1 MKTALISLAVVAVAG
16 VPGVASAATVSV
28 DGSGTV
34 NYQAAPGEANK
45 LNLASAFEPFGFA
58 DTGAPLTAGPGCTA
72 DVLITCPAG
81 TISATLGDR
90 ADSAHVNSFAPVGDV
105 AIDGG
110 NGNDDLLLGGS
121 NGASALGGSGDDII
135 VMVANGGAA
144 ASGGSGSDR
153 LAGLSGIDKLDG
165 DGGAD
170 LLTEGSGPAPSTL
183 SGGDGND
190 RLVGGDA
197 DRLLGGNGTDI
208 LVGGVT
214 FGDATLGGAALDG
227 GNGVDLITSTG
238 GATITAG
245 PGADFVNAA
254 DGSGAVDTISCGPG
268 YDFVWADATDRVSRD
283 CERRRSG
290 PAPALPGTA
299 AAIADAQALLAHR
312 PNVS

>member
-1 MKTALISLAVVAVAG
+1 MKTALLSLAVVAVAG

-28 DGSGTV
+28 NGSGTV
-34 NYQAAPGEANK
+34 VYQAGPGEANK

-58 DTGAPLTAGPGCTA
+58 DTGALLTAGPGCTA

-90 ADSAHVNSFAPVGDV
+90 ADIAHVNSFAPVGDV
-105 AIDGG
+105 AVDGG
-110 NGNDDLLLGGS
+110 TGNDDLLAGAS

-135 VMVANGGAA
+135 VMVANAGAA

-153 LAGLSGIDKLDG
+153 LAGLSAFDKLDG
-165 DGGAD
+165 DSGAD
-170 LLTEGSGPAPSTL
+170 LLTEHPGPGPATL

-190 RLVGGDA
+190 RLVGGDS
-197 DRLLGGNGTDI
+197 DQLSGGNGSDI
-208 LVGGVT
+208 LIADTT
-214 FGDATLGGAALDG
+214 FGGATLDG
-227 GNGVDLITSTG
+227 GNGIDLITSTG

-290 PAPALPGTA
+290 PTPALPGTA
-299 AAIADAQALLAHR
+299 AAIADAQALLTHR

>member
-16 VPGVASAATVSV
+16 VPGVASASTVSV

-34 NYQAAPGEANK
+34 IYQAAPGEANK
-45 LNLASAFEPFGFA
+45 LNLASAFGPFGFA
-58 DTGAPLTAGPGCTA
+58 DAGAPLVAGPGCTA

-81 TISATLGDR
+81 AITAMLGDR
-90 ADSAHVNSFAPVGDV
+90 ADSARVNSFAPAGDV
-105 AIDGG
+105 AVDGG
-110 NGNDDLLLGGS
+110 NGNDDLLVGGN
-121 NGASALGGSGDDII
+121 NGASAVGGSGDDII
-135 VMVANGGAA
+135 VMVANGGAT

-170 LLTEGSGPAPSTL
+170 LLTERPGPAPSTL

-197 DRLLGGNGTDI
+197 DNLNGGNGTDI
-208 LVGGVT
+208 LIGGAT
-214 FGDATLGGAALDG
+214 FGGATIDG
-227 GNGVDLITSTG
+227 GNGIDLITSTG

-245 PGADFVNAA
+245 AGADFVNAA
-254 DGSGAVDTISCGPG
+254 DGSGTADTISCGPG

-283 CERRRSG
+283 CERRLSG

-299 AAIADAQALLAHR
+299 VAIADAQALLAHR